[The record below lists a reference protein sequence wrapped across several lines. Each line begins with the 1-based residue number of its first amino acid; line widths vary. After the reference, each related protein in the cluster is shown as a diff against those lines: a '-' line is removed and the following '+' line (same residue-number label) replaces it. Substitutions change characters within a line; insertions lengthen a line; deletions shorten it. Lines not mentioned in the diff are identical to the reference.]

1 MDFSSKETLDSQ
13 YFNFSFYLPLPV
25 MKEEDIRLTCE
36 TWGGGWGGL
45 EKYVRSKSLKKFLL
59 THLSRTLYF

>member
-25 MKEEDIRLTCE
+25 VKEEDIRLT
-36 TWGGGWGGL
+36 
-45 EKYVRSKSLKKFLL
+45 
-59 THLSRTLYF
+59 